1 MAPTAAELPE
11 AAPVDWA
18 GEPEEVLETVGLE
31 PEGVAEAGTPDC
43 WLPEGEAAGVPVA
56 AGAAVGM
63 SERVIPA
70 EAQRPETAGMI
81 SVAYC

>member
-1 MAPTAAELPE
+1 MAAELPE

-18 GEPEEVLETVGLE
+18 GEPEEVPEAVGLE
-31 PEGVAEAGTPDC
+31 PEGVGVAGAPDC
-43 WLPEGEAAGVPVA
+43 WLPGVPVA

-63 SERVIPA
+63 SLRVIPA
-70 EAQRPETAGMI
+70 EAQRPATAGTI